1 MDLEVYYTEW
11 HDGIFEGKVYH
22 DKLLFNIQRLDGDPE
37 WLIKHDRSGL
47 HTASVNLLEGIER
60 LVKEHKDGAKQLS
73 LFDGLNQS

>member
-11 HDGIFEGKVYH
+11 QDGLFVGKVYH
-22 DKLLFNIQRLDGDPE
+22 GKLIFSIQRQDGDTE

-60 LVKEHKDGAKQLS
+60 LVKEHQDGITQLS
-73 LFDGLNQS
+73 LFGDQP